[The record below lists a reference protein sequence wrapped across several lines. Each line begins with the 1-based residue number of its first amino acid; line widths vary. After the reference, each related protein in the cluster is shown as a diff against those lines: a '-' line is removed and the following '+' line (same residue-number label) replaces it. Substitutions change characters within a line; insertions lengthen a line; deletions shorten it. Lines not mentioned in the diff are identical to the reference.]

1 MDFGNFFFFLNF
13 FPTWSYLTFWPSE
26 LLPFTTIYHSF
37 LISIWT
43 IILCFFLTT
52 FQNFLP
58 AQNPH
63 QKKTEVLMEGRAAE
77 LTEWRERLR
86 LWIMD
91 GYDFKW
97 WRAYFMESF
106 KEGSWMSLCATCTQL
121 VIIFLFWSYHLGCS
135 FYKIW
140 AEHKIKRLGCST
152 VGPTQRCAIVSFFIL
167 FIYICSQFFLR
178 VQILYLYYFENFLMG
193 PCSTCGSSLMM
204 NLIFFSHMMMSNIML

>member
-1 MDFGNFFFFLNF
+1 MDFGIFFFFTL
-13 FPTWSYLTFWPSE
+13 TSYLTFWPSE

-106 KEGSWMSLCATCTQL
+106 KEESWMSLCATWTQL

-140 AEHKIKRLGCST
+140 AEQKIKRLGCST
-152 VGPTQRCAIVSFFIL
+152 VGPTQRFAIVSFFIL
-167 FIYICSQFFLR
+167 FIYIYMLS
-178 VQILYLYYFENFLMG
+178 
-193 PCSTCGSSLMM
+193 
-204 NLIFFSHMMMSNIML
+204 IFFKSPNTVFVLFWKFSNGSL

>member
-1 MDFGNFFFFLNF
+1 MDFGIFFFFTL
-13 FPTWSYLTFWPSE
+13 TSYLTFWPSE

-86 LWIMD
+86 MWIMD
-91 GYDFKW
+91 GYDFKR
-97 WRAYFMESF
+97 WRAYSMKSF
-106 KEGSWMSLCATCTQL
+106 KEGSWMSLCGTWTQL
-121 VIIFLFWSYHLGCS
+121 VIIIIIFFLELSSGLL
-135 FYKIW
+135 ILQ
-140 AEHKIKRLGCST
+140 RLGWTKNKTFGLQHSQSNSKMCY
-152 VGPTQRCAIVSFFIL
+152 VIYLFFL
-167 FIYICSQFFLR
+167 CSQFFLR
-178 VQILYLYYFENFLMG
+178 VQIQVFVLFRK
-193 PCSTCGSSLMM
+193 
-204 NLIFFSHMMMSNIML
+204 IF